1 MEAYPGEL
9 LVGVFPLVFC
19 VDATSTSSAAS
30 TTDGSNSKAPESPSH
45 RSQFD
50 RFLDAVSM
58 VEEGEEH
65 PLAVE
70 GSAATSLFR
79 GDEDE
84 DSDDEDEFFM
94 SSPSPSVDSDDIL
107 SSTGPGP
114 KGKKQRNT
122 STKRSL
128 NMANFRLGGRN
139 SSNITVANPTASNIF
154 GGSVKETNAIPHP
167 PPPMNTSYANAL
179 QQGQGF
185 FQRARI
191 VSISTRHGFPPSKDS
206 TGDES
211 NRIAQFI
218 NPKTSSIEPTKLL
231 HSLNHRPIDGILTS
245 GWLEKHAG
253 ALPSVLMVVVAV
265 TGNSDASAATSSDKK
280 LLETL
285 ESLQMQLAPKR
296 ECQVHVVGLV
306 QEGVS
311 MIHAEQ
317 WSQTLSEELYGQNT
331 HITLLNV
338 EYLSSEEAPSQ
349 ALQHLHR
356 SVRNASLTYYLNQ
369 ARRTKSKLA
378 QLGHARHS
386 PLLLPLAIRYCFK
399 VAMFYEFQW
408 KHEKS
413 LKFMAEAYRHVEQY
427 YRYLLQKREEELSD
441 DPVSPSRR
449 KPARD
454 PIRIVSGST
463 TTTSTSEETETEG
476 VELALRTPQKENAFD
491 EIAERAPPTSPDML
505 HQCRAVADWLNF
517 KILHAGFVSHTE
529 GGLLAASSQWQKH
542 AQAFTSIRSFITASS
557 DNIWHDWMYVANQR
571 VVVSQ
576 LLERHPPKALGDLGN
591 EFDEVLLRCSPWRT
605 YEAAAEAL
613 LQLGLHVK
621 RAMTSSSS
629 PAPGG
634 KIDDL
639 CGRYVGGL
647 SNDGLAPILQE
658 EFKKNHREKALD
670 CVSRAISLFER
681 DLEKAK
687 AKDDEEHVRERS
699 WSRSGARM
707 YYLAG
712 GILSGLE
719 RHAEAIPYLQK
730 AVNYSKG
737 WNGLELVIRRML
749 IECYEKHI
757 PTQSED
763 AASESNQIVA
773 SMILDSYF
781 NAEMS
786 NSNLRKAL
794 EKFSTL
800 RAGEIKWYR
809 DCLDEADSSLPFS
822 FALTFPSATHATAG
836 DAVKASVLIKSNL
849 DYAVH
854 INSVTLLSSA
864 GKISIPS
871 GDLLSAKN
879 ANEGSDGGIIIQ
891 AHTEILIST
900 QLELP
905 KDLNQ
910 IAIDETGNGGEKEGV
925 AGKGKSILSCTQTA
939 LPNLCVN

>member
-19 VDATSTSSAAS
+19 VDATTTSTTAS
-30 TTDGSNSKAPESPSH
+30 TTDGIKNKPPESPSH

-50 RFLDAVSM
+50 RFLDAVSSM
-58 VEEGEEH
+58 EEGEEH

-70 GSAATSLFR
+70 ESSSRPTKSLFR

-84 DSDDEDEFFM
+84 DSDDEDEYLL
-94 SSPSPSVDSDDIL
+94 SSPNSLDNDVIL
-107 SSTGPGP
+107 SG
-114 KGKKQRNT
+114 KQRNT
-122 STKRSL
+122 VPKISL
-128 NMANFRLGGRN
+128 NMGSFRLPGRSSSN
-139 SSNITVANPTASNIF
+139 SSDNPTAMS
-154 GGSVKETNAIPHP
+154 A
-167 PPPMNTSYANAL
+167 PPPMNTSYAKAL

-191 VSISTRHGFPPSKDS
+191 VSISNRHGFPPSKDS
-206 TGDES
+206 TGEER

-218 NPKTSSIEPTKLL
+218 NPKTLSIDPTKLL
-231 HSLNHRPIDGILTS
+231 HSLNHRPIDGILPS
-245 GWLEKHAG
+245 GWLEKHAR
-253 ALPSVLMVVVAV
+253 ALPSVLMVVVPV
-265 TGNSDASAATSSDKK
+265 TGNSDTSTSSDKQ

-285 ESLQMQLAPKR
+285 ESLQMSLASKR

-311 MIHAEQ
+311 MIQAEQ
-317 WSQTLSEELYGQNT
+317 WNQTLSEELYGQHT
-331 HITLLNV
+331 HITLLDV
-338 EYLSSEEAPSQ
+338 ADLSSEKAPSQ
-349 ALQHLHR
+349 VLQQLHR
-356 SVRNASLTYYLNQ
+356 SIRNASLTYYLHQ

-386 PLLLPLAIRYCFK
+386 PILLPLVIRYCFK
-399 VAMFYEFQW
+399 VAMYYEFQW

-427 YRYLLQKREEELSD
+427 YRYLLQKRQEELSD
-441 DPVSPSRR
+441 EPVSASST
-449 KPARD
+449 KPTKP
-454 PIRIVSGST
+454 PIKIVAGST
-463 TTTSTSEETETEG
+463 ITPSTSGETEQGG
-476 VELALRTPQKENAFD
+476 VELSLGTPQKADSFD
-491 EIAERAPPTSPDML
+491 EIVERVPPTSPDML

-517 KILHAGFVSHTE
+517 KILQAGFVSHTE

-542 AQAFTSIRSFITASS
+542 AQTFTSIRSFISASS
-557 DNIWHDWMYVANQR
+557 NDIWYDWMYVANQR

-576 LLERHPPKALGDLGN
+576 LLERHPAKALGDLGN

-613 LQLGLHVK
+613 LQLGLHVR
-621 RAMTSSSS
+621 RAMTSNSSG
-629 PAPGG
+629 APGG
-634 KIDDL
+634 KIDNPRG
-639 CGRYVGGL
+639 CYVGGL
-647 SNDGLAPILQE
+647 VNDGLAPILQE
-658 EFKKNHREKALD
+658 EAKQNHREKALD
-670 CVSRAISLFER
+670 CVSRAISSFER
-681 DLEKAK
+681 DMEKDK
-687 AKDDEEHVRERS
+687 ARDDKDHSRERS
-699 WSRSGARM
+699 WSRCGARM

-737 WNGLELVIRRML
+737 WNGLELVIRRRL

-763 AASESNQIVA
+763 AASESSQIMA
-773 SMILDSYF
+773 SMFLDSCF
-781 NAEMS
+781 NAEIS

-800 RAGEIKWYR
+800 RAGETIKWYR

-854 INSVTLLSSA
+854 INSVTLLSLA
-864 GKISIPS
+864 GHIGIPS

-879 ANEGSDGGIIIQ
+879 ANEGTDGGIIIQ

-925 AGKGKSILSCTQTA
+925 AGKGSFAKSARPRTGGITA
-939 LPNLCVN
+939 AGKF